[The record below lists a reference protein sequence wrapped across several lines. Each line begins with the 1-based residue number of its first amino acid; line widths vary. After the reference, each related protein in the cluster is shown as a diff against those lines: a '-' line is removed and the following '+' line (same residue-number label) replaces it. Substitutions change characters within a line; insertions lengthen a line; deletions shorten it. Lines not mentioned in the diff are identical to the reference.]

1 LLQQNK
7 NKKKGTVVSR
17 PLLRCKKKKKAM
29 ATSPSS
35 SSCYN
40 KTKKSRW
47 RKQVV
52 AFFTTLHQ
60 KIKLKEGKKAYFE
73 AWKWKLRLLHSRSH
87 SDSGAPALALA
98 MAITGRRGEVGGR

>member
-40 KTKKSRW
+40 KTKKSR
-47 RKQVV
+47 
-52 AFFTTLHQ
+52 
-60 KIKLKEGKKAYFE
+60 
-73 AWKWKLRLLHSRSH
+73 
-87 SDSGAPALALA
+87 
-98 MAITGRRGEVGGR
+98 